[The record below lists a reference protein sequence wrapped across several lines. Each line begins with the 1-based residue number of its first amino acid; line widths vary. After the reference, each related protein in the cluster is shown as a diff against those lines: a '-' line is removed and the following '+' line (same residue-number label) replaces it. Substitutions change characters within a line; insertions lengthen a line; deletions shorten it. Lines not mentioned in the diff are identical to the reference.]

1 MEVLN
6 ALALNLDPGIQAIIE
21 APMDVGAL
29 PHGERLSPELK
40 IKLAREGKC
49 FYCWIGNHLAINC
62 PLKQQHRF
70 PTVRRQ

>member
-40 IKLAREGKC
+40 IKLAIEGK
-49 FYCWIGNHLAINC
+49 
-62 PLKQQHRF
+62 
-70 PTVRRQ
+70 